1 MSHRKAYR
9 EKRQLDEDRENR
21 SPCKKFLSPVLRL
34 ADSERK
40 NMRLSSSDS
49 LNSLEN
55 QVLSLKK
62 SALSEI
68 SSNRTVRPSEDF
80 TDDSQMDLDQAFVKA
95 DSMQAYVSKPKQEN
109 MNDVWCISGNSTERV
124 KGKLWNYLYTQ
135 LVWNCLNVF

>member
-109 MNDVWCISGNSTERV
+109 LNDV
-124 KGKLWNYLYTQ
+124 
-135 LVWNCLNVF
+135 

>member
-9 EKRQLDEDRENR
+9 EKRQLDEDRENQ

-34 ADSERK
+34 ADSECK

-95 DSMQAYVSKPKQEN
+95 DSMQAYVSKPKHEN
-109 MNDVWCISGNSTERV
+109 MNDV
-124 KGKLWNYLYTQ
+124 
-135 LVWNCLNVF
+135 